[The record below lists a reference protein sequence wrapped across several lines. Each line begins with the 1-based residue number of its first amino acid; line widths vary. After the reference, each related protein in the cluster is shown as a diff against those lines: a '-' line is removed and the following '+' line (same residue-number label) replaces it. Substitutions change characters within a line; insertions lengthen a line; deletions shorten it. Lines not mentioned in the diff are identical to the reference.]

1 MNLDDIDM
9 DLRPFKLDI
18 DELVDEFNEGNH
30 TTLADM
36 KKMWMAKK
44 FSYIYEAKPISNE
57 AIFMQSLYSY
67 SLSHMVSTGAL
78 SRRLGG
84 FYCLYCLYETQP
96 YKPVFKI
103 YLSLCELKRLR
114 ILVIDAKKIGI
125 AVVPAL
131 VKKMLD
137 KNMFLFGLVDRVDG
151 YESQR
156 VDEIMKLENKRIQ
169 IAYEKLLGNT
179 LIEDYLHMDLGME
192 LELSTL
198 KKMSKEYAE
207 AKELAISEAMGTVDT
222 EDVKHITEDKKL
234 VGDMVDDIVKDWDA
248 QKETF
253 CKQTGISSRNDVVAV
268 DDFDELEHLLNE

>member
-1 MNLDDIDM
+1 MISTPLISWPK
-9 DLRPFKLDI
+9 PFKLDI

-67 SLSHMVSTGAL
+67 SISHMVSIGAP

-84 FYCLYCLYETQP
+84 LYCLYCLYETQP
-96 YKPVFKI
+96 YKPAFKI
-103 YLSLCELKRLR
+103 YLSLCELKRLK
-114 ILVIDAKKIGI
+114 ILVIDAKKI
-125 AVVPAL
+125 
-131 VKKMLD
+131 
-137 KNMFLFGLVDRVDG
+137 VDRVDG

-169 IAYEKLLGNT
+169 IAYDKLLGNT
-179 LIEDYLHMDLGME
+179 LIEDYLHMDLGTE

-198 KKMSKEYAE
+198 KKMSKEYAA
-207 AKELAISEAMGTVDT
+207 AKELAISEAMGTVDIK
-222 EDVKHITEDKKL
+222 DVKHIAEEKKL
-234 VGDMVDDIVKDWDA
+234 VGDMVDDIVKDWNA
-248 QKETF
+248 QKESF
-253 CKQTGISSRNDVVAV
+253 CQQTGINTRNDVMAV
-268 DDFDELEHLLNE
+268 DEFYELEHLLNE